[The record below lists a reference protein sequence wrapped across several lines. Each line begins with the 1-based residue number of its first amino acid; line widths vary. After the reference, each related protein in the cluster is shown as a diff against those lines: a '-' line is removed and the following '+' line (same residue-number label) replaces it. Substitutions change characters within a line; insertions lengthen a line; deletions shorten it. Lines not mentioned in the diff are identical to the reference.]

1 MIFSMKVCD
10 HPPVCDVLSR
20 PSSDLLH
27 QGQMVFFDFW
37 GHFRVRDIAFFYNS
51 TSIYDL
57 WHEYELPSGSVSR
70 ISMLY
75 IGP

>member
-27 QGQMVFFDFW
+27 QGQMIFLFLGTFSCQ
-37 GHFRVRDIAFFYNS
+37 GYSLFYNS

-57 WHEYELPSGSVSR
+57 WHEYELPSCSVSR
-70 ISMLY
+70 ISMPY
-75 IGP
+75 IGR